1 MITNQF
7 LENPQEMFSGNEQ
20 SIVWTLSYRTRIQ
33 NVTTSFLQSPDANY
47 NLKSASTTSSFKHE
61 VVRSLVSYN
70 LSVSKYKL

>member
-20 SIVWTLSYRTRIQ
+20 SIVSYRTRIQ